1 MIPLSSYPDKGRWD
15 VQALADLSDDA
26 LVQLFQDRLS
36 PSLLAELFR
45 AALSAPGGGD
55 LARALAPVPG
65 GAGDPP
71 MGGSAGAPPPGS
83 LVNPVARYR
92 LTPLRVASMTAEQV
106 RGHAAAAA
114 AAARG
119 TDGAPRRAL
128 LDLSA
133 HFAALADLRLAHR
146 ASRFR
151 ERSGIGSV
159 ALTADDLDVAEALKQ
174 RVRHV
179 MERTLTGGCDGFLLD
194 AGGTWRPADAGACPR
209 PAFGPFGTEMLGY
222 QAEEGAP
229 GFYLD
234 PRAQPGE
241 RHRLRDI
248 ILADLD
254 GRIDHALRVRR
265 YQGGDSRPWPRVWTA
280 EEIVAALS
288 VPAGYRLS
296 RGRTEVTVPL

>member
-1 MIPLSSYPDKGRWD
+1 MSHLSSYPDKGGRD
-15 VQALADLSDDA
+15 IQALLNLPDDA
-26 LVQLFQDRLS
+26 LVQLFWDSLS
-36 PSLLAELFR
+36 PPLLAELFR
-45 AALSAPGGGD
+45 AALSASGGAD
-55 LARALAPVPG
+55 LARALAPVAG
-65 GAGDPP
+65 GADDHS
-71 MGGSAGAPPPGS
+71 MDGSAGVPPPGTM
-83 LVNPVARYR
+83 VNPVARYR

-106 RGHAAAAA
+106 RGHAAAIA
-114 AAARG
+114 AAARAA
-119 TDGAPRRAL
+119 DGAPRQAL

-133 HFAALADLRLAHR
+133 HFAAMADQRLVNR

-159 ALTADDLDVAEALKQ
+159 PLTADDLDVAEALKR

-179 MERTLTGGCDGFLLD
+179 MERTLAGDGDGFLLD
-194 AGGTWRPADAGACPR
+194 AGGTWTPADAGACPR

-254 GRIDHALRVRR
+254 RRIDHVLRVRR
-265 YQGGDSRPWPRVWTA
+265 HQGGDSRPWPRVWTA
-280 EEIVAALS
+280 EEIVTALS
-288 VPAGYRLS
+288 APAGYRLS
-296 RGRTEVTVPL
+296 RGRAEVTVPL